1 MESYFDRRKNYRL
14 PKRLKTK
21 ITVPRTSAEIDG
33 FTDNISQGGA
43 FILSPL
49 FTDLEVDDQVSI
61 GIFLPPKMTGQSQTL
76 ILNGP
81 AVVKRTESNK
91 KGVAVQFLINLKAFE
106 PSR

>member
-1 MESYFDRRKNYRL
+1 MESYFERRQHYRL
-14 PKRLKTK
+14 SRRLKTK

-33 FTDNISQGGA
+33 FTFNISQGGA

-49 FTDLEVDDQVSI
+49 CSDLEVDDQVSI
-61 GIFLPPKMTGQSQTL
+61 GIFFPPKMTGQSQTL

-81 AVVKRTESNK
+81 AVVKRIEGNK
-91 KGVAVQFLINLKAFE
+91 EGAAVQFLINLKAFE